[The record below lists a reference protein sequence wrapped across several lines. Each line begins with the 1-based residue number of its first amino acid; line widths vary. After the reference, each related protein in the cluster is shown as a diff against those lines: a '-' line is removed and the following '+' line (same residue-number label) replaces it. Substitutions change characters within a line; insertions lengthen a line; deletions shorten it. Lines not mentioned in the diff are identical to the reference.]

1 MIKTNN
7 KGLLI
12 VVSGPSGAGKDTICQ
27 KLIKENSN
35 IWMSVSMT
43 TRKPR
48 PLEKDGVD
56 YFFVSSEEFE
66 NKINDNTFL
75 EYASYNDNYYGT
87 PKDKVEE
94 KLNEG
99 KDVILVIDI
108 NGAINIKK
116 IIPSALFIF
125 IMPPD
130 METLKNRLIGRKTES
145 KDKVVQRFIT
155 AYNEVNNYKKYNYV
169 VVNDKVE
176 DAVNKV
182 KSIIQSEKCRVDRIE
197 DIYLGN
203 KEELIHEILIDKNFE
218 NNYWQLNDH
227 SYIIK

>member
-169 VVNDKVE
+169 VVNDKIE

-218 NNYWQLNDH
+218 NNY
-227 SYIIK
+227 

>member
-75 EYASYNDNYYGT
+75 EYASYNDYYYGT

-116 IIPSALFIF
+116 TIPSALFIF

-218 NNYWQLNDH
+218 NNY
-227 SYIIK
+227 

>member
-66 NKINDNTFL
+66 NKIKGNTFL

-108 NGAINIKK
+108 NGAVNIKK

-145 KDKVVQRFIT
+145 KDKIVKRFIT

-218 NNYWQLNDH
+218 NNY
-227 SYIIK
+227 

>member
-27 KLIKENSN
+27 KLVKENSN

-56 YFFVSSEEFE
+56 YFFVSKEDFL

-94 KLNEG
+94 KLNDG

-145 KDKVVQRFIT
+145 KDKVVERFIT

-218 NNYWQLNDH
+218 SNY
-227 SYIIK
+227 

>member
-7 KGLLI
+7 KGLFL

-218 NNYWQLNDH
+218 NNY
-227 SYIIK
+227 

>member
-145 KDKVVQRFIT
+145 KDKIVQRFIT

-182 KSIIQSEKCRVDRIE
+182 KSIIRSEKCRVDRIE

-218 NNYWQLNDH
+218 NNY
-227 SYIIK
+227 

>member
-35 IWMSVSMT
+35 IWMSISMT

-108 NGAINIKK
+108 NGAVNIKK

-218 NNYWQLNDH
+218 NNY
-227 SYIIK
+227 

>member
-56 YFFVSSEEFE
+56 YFFVSKEDFF

-145 KDKVVQRFIT
+145 KDKVVERFIT

-218 NNYWQLNDH
+218 NNH
-227 SYIIK
+227 

>member
-66 NKINDNTFL
+66 NKINENTFL

-218 NNYWQLNDH
+218 NNY
-227 SYIIK
+227 

>member
-7 KGLLI
+7 KGLFL

-145 KDKVVQRFIT
+145 KDKIVQRFIT

-218 NNYWQLNDH
+218 NNY
-227 SYIIK
+227 

>member
-182 KSIIQSEKCRVDRIE
+182 KSIIQSEKCHVDRIE

-218 NNYWQLNDH
+218 NNY
-227 SYIIK
+227 

>member
-66 NKINDNTFL
+66 NKIKDNTFL

-108 NGAINIKK
+108 NGAVNIKK

-145 KDKVVQRFIT
+145 KDKVVKRFIT

-218 NNYWQLNDH
+218 NNY
-227 SYIIK
+227 

>member
-169 VVNDKVE
+169 VVNDKVK

-218 NNYWQLNDH
+218 NNY
-227 SYIIK
+227 

>member
-108 NGAINIKK
+108 NGAVNIKK
-116 IIPSALFIF
+116 NIPSALFIF

-218 NNYWQLNDH
+218 NNH
-227 SYIIK
+227 

>member
-66 NKINDNTFL
+66 NKIKDNTFL

-218 NNYWQLNDH
+218 NNY
-227 SYIIK
+227 

>member
-12 VVSGPSGAGKDTICQ
+12 VVSGPSGAGKDTICH
-27 KLIKENSN
+27 KLIKENST

-218 NNYWQLNDH
+218 NNY
-227 SYIIK
+227 

>member
-130 METLKNRLIGRKTES
+130 METLKNRLISRKTES
-145 KDKVVQRFIT
+145 KDKVVKRFIT

-218 NNYWQLNDH
+218 NNY
-227 SYIIK
+227 

>member
-125 IMPPD
+125 IMPLD

-145 KDKVVQRFIT
+145 KDKIVKRFIT

-218 NNYWQLNDH
+218 NNY
-227 SYIIK
+227 

>member
-12 VVSGPSGAGKDTICQ
+12 VVSGPSGAGKDTICH

-48 PLEKDGVD
+48 PLEKEGVD

-145 KDKVVQRFIT
+145 KDKVVQRFMT

-203 KEELIHEILIDKNFE
+203 KEELIHEILIDKSFE
-218 NNYWQLNDH
+218 NNY
-227 SYIIK
+227 

>member
-145 KDKVVQRFIT
+145 KDKVVKRFIT
-155 AYNEVNNYKKYNYV
+155 AYNEINNYKKYNYV

-218 NNYWQLNDH
+218 NNY
-227 SYIIK
+227 

>member
-12 VVSGPSGAGKDTICQ
+12 LVSGPSGAGKDTICQ

-218 NNYWQLNDH
+218 NNY
-227 SYIIK
+227 

>member
-12 VVSGPSGAGKDTICQ
+12 VVSGPSGAGKDTICR
-27 KLIKENSN
+27 KLIKDDSN

-56 YFFVSSEEFE
+56 YFFVSKEDFL
-66 NKINDNTFL
+66 NKINNNTFL

-108 NGAINIKK
+108 NGAVNIKK

-218 NNYWQLNDH
+218 NNY
-227 SYIIK
+227 

>member
-56 YFFVSSEEFE
+56 YFFLSSEEFE

-145 KDKVVQRFIT
+145 KDKVVQRFII

-203 KEELIHEILIDKNFE
+203 KEELIHEILIDKSFE
-218 NNYWQLNDH
+218 NNY
-227 SYIIK
+227 

>member
-1 MIKTNN
+1 MLKVDGN
-7 KGLLI
+7 GLLI

-218 NNYWQLNDH
+218 NNY
-227 SYIIK
+227 

>member
-99 KDVILVIDI
+99 KDLILVIDI

-218 NNYWQLNDH
+218 NNY
-227 SYIIK
+227 

>member
-48 PLEKDGVD
+48 PLEKEGVD

-145 KDKVVQRFIT
+145 KDKVVKRFIT

-218 NNYWQLNDH
+218 NNY
-227 SYIIK
+227 

>member
-12 VVSGPSGAGKDTICQ
+12 VVSGPSGAGKDTICH

-182 KSIIQSEKCRVDRIE
+182 KSINQSEKCRVDRIE

-203 KEELIHEILIDKNFE
+203 KEELIHEILIDKSFE
-218 NNYWQLNDH
+218 NNY
-227 SYIIK
+227 

>member
-48 PLEKDGVD
+48 PLEKDGID
-56 YFFVSSEEFE
+56 YFFVSNEEFE

-108 NGAINIKK
+108 NGAVNIKK

-130 METLKNRLIGRKTES
+130 METLKNRLIDRKTES

-218 NNYWQLNDH
+218 NND
-227 SYIIK
+227 IFGE

>member
-87 PKDKVEE
+87 SKDKVEE

-218 NNYWQLNDH
+218 NNY
-227 SYIIK
+227 

>member
-66 NKINDNTFL
+66 NKIKDNTFL
-75 EYASYNDNYYGT
+75 EYAYYNDNYYGT

-108 NGAINIKK
+108 NGAVNIKK

-145 KDKVVQRFIT
+145 KDKVVKRFIT

-218 NNYWQLNDH
+218 NNY
-227 SYIIK
+227 

>member
-7 KGLLI
+7 KGLVI

-218 NNYWQLNDH
+218 NNY
-227 SYIIK
+227 

>member
-12 VVSGPSGAGKDTICQ
+12 VVSGPSGAGKDTICH

-48 PLEKDGVD
+48 PLEKEGVD
-56 YFFVSSEEFE
+56 YFFVSSEEFL
-66 NKINDNTFL
+66 NKIKDNTFL

-145 KDKVVQRFIT
+145 KDKVVQRFMT

-218 NNYWQLNDH
+218 NNY
-227 SYIIK
+227 

>member
-108 NGAINIKK
+108 NGAVNIKK

-145 KDKVVQRFIT
+145 KDKIVKRFIT

-169 VVNDKVE
+169 VVNDKIE

-218 NNYWQLNDH
+218 NNY
-227 SYIIK
+227 

>member
-56 YFFVSSEEFE
+56 YFFVSKEDFF

-99 KDVILVIDI
+99 KDVILVFDI

-145 KDKVVQRFIT
+145 KDKVVERFIT

-218 NNYWQLNDH
+218 NNH
-227 SYIIK
+227 

>member
-1 MIKTNN
+1 MIKTSN

-48 PLEKDGVD
+48 PLEKDSVD

-130 METLKNRLIGRKTES
+130 METLKNRLIDRKTES

-218 NNYWQLNDH
+218 NNY
-227 SYIIK
+227 

>member
-94 KLNEG
+94 KLNDG

-218 NNYWQLNDH
+218 NNY
-227 SYIIK
+227 

>member
-108 NGAINIKK
+108 NGAVNIKK

-125 IMPPD
+125 IMPPN

-145 KDKVVQRFIT
+145 KDKVVKRFIT

-218 NNYWQLNDH
+218 NNY
-227 SYIIK
+227 